1 MEYKTLLSDFNSLLH
16 SNKSCTNE
24 VELLSE
30 DISVNW
36 KDTKYSTYWNLIMK
50 RFNFKNKVESE
61 LIQVG
66 KGRYKLIILG
76 PTDYSSMSGKY
87 LYLLI
92 TVSSDTSGTIT
103 HFSVE
108 ADDRQTISKV
118 MLNNITLSSGNSMI
132 MLPREYVSIKHIMAC
147 IMSMGSEANRVSSDA
162 LVDNAKRSESLKK
175 DPVVE
180 IKEMWEIIN
189 TILDMVFL
197 GSANGCII
205 GGTPGMGKT
214 FTINQK
220 LKSLGLIEGVD
231 YVYFQGG
238 KVTLIEFYRIM
249 YENASA
255 TLIFDDSDSV
265 FSHPDGVNM
274 MKAALDSNPRRTV
287 SYNSPAVLSKGLTTS
302 FQFTGKMIFLTN
314 LSLEEIDS
322 AIRDRSLVMG
332 VWLNRQQIMADLK
345 SKYMYV
351 KSSEETEAEEDDSI
365 QPIITRE
372 DKDRIYNWFNDYVMD
387 NMEKGI
393 EKPSQISMRLMKK
406 MYDAYSDLK
415 HTAKRTG
422 SSDEETWNRF
432 VKLMDTQFKMS

>member
-1 MEYKTLLSDFNSLLH
+1 MEYKTLLSDFNNLLH
-16 SNKSCTNE
+16 SSGYANK
-24 VELLSE
+24 VELLAE

-36 KDTKYSTYWNLIMK
+36 KDNKYSTYWNLVMK
-50 RFNFKNKVESE
+50 KFNFKNKVESDVIE
-61 LIQVG
+61 IGG
-66 KGRYKLIILG
+66 KKFKLIILG

-92 TVSSDTSGTIT
+92 TVTSDTSGIIT
-103 HFSVE
+103 HFSIE
-108 ADDRQTISKV
+108 SDDKQTITKV
-118 MLNNITLSSGNSMI
+118 MLSNVTLSSGNVMI
-132 MLPREYVSIKHIMAC
+132 VLPKEYVSIKHIMAS
-147 IMSMGSEANRVSSDA
+147 IMSMGSEANRVSSNA
-162 LVDNAKRSESLKK
+162 LVDNAERSKSLKK

-220 LKSLGLIEGVD
+220 LKSLGLIEGID

-287 SYNSPAVLSKGLTTS
+287 SYNSPAVLSKGLSTS

-314 LSLEEIDS
+314 LSLKEIDS

-332 VWLNRQQIMADLK
+332 VWLDREQIMADLK

-351 KSSEETEAEEDDSI
+351 KSSEETSAEDDDSI
-365 QPIITRE
+365 KPIITRE
-372 DKDRIYNWFNDYVMD
+372 DKDRIYNWFNDYVKS

-393 EKPSQISMRLMKK
+393 DKPTQISMRLMKK
-406 MYDAYSDLK
+406 MYDAYTDLK
-415 HTAKRTG
+415 HTARNTG
-422 SSDEETWNRF
+422 GTEEDAWNRF